1 MQGERE
7 REREASQERGGS
19 PHTSPHDGN
28 NFRHKKVQGEREKV
42 EEGEGEEGRRRGR
55 KGGEEIDTRER
66 GKGLR
71 DEIVS
76 VI

>member
-7 REREASQERGGS
+7 REREASQERRGS

-28 NFRHKKVQGEREKV
+28 NFRHEKMQGEREKV

-55 KGGEEIDTRER
+55 KIGEEIDTRER
-66 GKGLR
+66 GKGAR
-71 DEIVS
+71 DGIVS
-76 VI
+76 IV